1 MYFFVTFTVHINR
14 IDISV
19 SQTQASE
26 EIRSAGLKVI
36 GWYHSHPVFDPNPSV
51 RDMETQL
58 KFQVK
63 LLEWRSSDA
72 SNEPHHEKTCFSDIF
87 TNLLL

>member
-1 MYFFVTFTVHINR
+1 MSDIVLLSDLVFNTMYSELFI
-14 IDISV
+14 ISV

-58 KFQVK
+58 KFQVTF
-63 LLEWRSSDA
+63 
-72 SNEPHHEKTCFSDIF
+72 EPHHS
-87 TNLLL
+87 

>member
-1 MYFFVTFTVHINR
+1 MKGLPCICQESVIETFLHVF
-14 IDISV
+14 SV

-26 EIRSAGLKVI
+26 EIRGAGLKVI
-36 GWYHSHPVFDPNPSV
+36 GWYHSHPVFNPNPSV

-63 LLEWRSSDA
+63 KRI
-72 SNEPHHEKTCFSDIF
+72 IF
-87 TNLLL
+87 